1 MQMKKKVHIAL
12 LAMLLTLLFGSV
24 AVHAEG
30 SFFINMKTATINIG
44 DEENQLVLEIEKL
57 PEGRKT
63 RWVSWNENIA
73 VVDQEGQKGVVT
85 ALRKGKAIISSGI
98 GFPRETC
105 LVTVVEPSIKLN
117 KTAAV
122 LYCAP
127 VSESAKAVS
136 GGDILQLK
144 ATVKGADKN
153 TMWRSSNKKVAVV
166 DPDTGK
172 VTAVSAGT
180 ADITATA
187 NGVSSS
193 CKITVKDN
201 TLSLNLDT
209 MLLSTKGAGS
219 TVRLVPTVVG
229 ANKKVAWK
237 SDDAYVATVKGGKVT
252 GKKAGVTEIT
262 ATANGVSAKCKVRV
276 EEGLVS
282 VNEEYIQL
290 YRTEDSSE
298 TKQLKTNAS
307 RTDTV
312 VWTSSDEK
320 IASVDSS
327 GLVSAKGAGTALIT
341 ASCNGKT
348 DTCIVEVADTA
359 TRIIERIVHL
369 KTKGTAKTYALDW
382 QVTGRKTAVKWKSS
396 NTKVASVSKGKI
408 TAKKPGTATITAEAN
423 GVTDTVLVTVQEFT
437 PSITLNQREYTLYTK
452 GKGNT
457 ISIKAKVD
465 GADKKAVW
473 RSSNPK
479 AATVNDKGKVT
490 AANAGST
497 LITAEAN
504 GVTAK
509 CWVRVKESKV
519 TLEKKYYLLNTG
531 DTQNLAVDVVG
542 QSQSVKYKSSNTK
555 AVAVRKGVLTAKKA
569 GRAEISVTANGI
581 TAKCHVM
588 VTDCKD
594 HEWKP
599 VEEADR
605 EEDDVAATCEE
616 RGLTTYVCAKCS
628 GKKQDVVEPL
638 GHQFGRWTVT
648 VKATEQAA
656 GLEKQVCSRCKA
668 ENTRSIPVKNKVE
681 IADAYK
687 LVWEDEFDGDQLN
700 MNDWNFEY
708 HEPGWVNA
716 ELQEYGDSPK
726 NTYVKDGNLYIQAIK
741 EIIDGKP
748 YYTSGRINT
757 QGKHDFQYGRF
768 EVRAKVPSGKGFL
781 PAFWMMPTDESYYGQ
796 WPKCGEI
803 DVMEVHGSALS
814 TTYGT
819 LHFGEPHTQK
829 QGSYTLPDGQKNF
842 GEDFH
847 VFACEWD
854 PDEFRF
860 YMDDVL
866 FYTVNDWFTKKA
878 GFGESAY
885 PAPYDQP
892 FYMIL
897 NLAVGGSWVGY
908 PDEDAV
914 FGDNAQFVIDYVR
927 VYQKDSYD
935 LDVNKPENEVK
946 LRDPD
951 ETGNYIVNGD
961 FAKAEDL
968 TKEESNW
975 RLLLAGG
982 GEAQAEIS
990 GNALHITSTSAGDV
1004 NYGVQVVQANLP
1016 MESGAKYKLTYD
1028 AYADE
1033 ARTMITGISAPDKGY
1048 IRYLNDTTVNLT
1060 TEKQSYEHIFDMTA
1074 DSDANG
1080 RVEFNLGNQGS
1091 LAKVHLSNVRLEKT
1105 GAAEEEEKGILPDGN
1120 YVYNGQFNE
1129 GNEPGRLRLAY
1140 WDWDTRQCRGAKV
1153 SVTADSRR
1161 ELKVTVPETVTALE
1175 QVVVSQNPIAI
1186 TGGKKFVLSFD
1197 AYADQNKTIRTVI
1210 AGQNFE
1216 SALTTE
1222 RSTYKYEFETEAAL
1236 EGSTL
1241 QFLLGAAGTTYI
1253 DNVRIQE
1260 DGMIVN
1266 GDFASGMT
1274 GYEVYVNDAA
1284 KVPNYIVDGLNEN
1297 NAFSMDI
1304 ADTGAEAWYIQLKQ
1318 NNIKLEKDKWYKLAF
1333 DAKSTTDREIM
1344 YALQRDGTNDD
1355 NWTPYSGEPKAALT
1369 KDYQNFATVF
1379 KMDYDTDPN
1388 TVLSISLGAVGGKRI
1403 SEKHTVVIDNITLE
1417 ETAPQEEIPPEPD
1430 TEMIQ
1435 NGDFAAGEEHWESF
1449 VGEGGEAEISFAE
1462 EKAVYQITKV
1472 GNEDWSVQLKH
1483 KELLTLEKEAVYQ
1496 VKMKLKS
1503 TESRTVKYSFLDPSY
1518 KWYGGED
1525 LALTANEV
1533 KEVVYE
1539 LKVTEDT
1546 SSKIT
1551 FSISMGNIAGEETPA
1566 STIEIDD
1573 ISVIKLS
1580 GGTDT
1585 PEKPEEPDEPVA
1597 VGTELIKNGDF
1608 ADGETDWTNA
1618 VTAPGAAEVSF
1629 AEQKAVYQISN
1640 VGEADW
1646 NVQLKQSGLKLEQ
1659 GTSYKLNMKIKSTA
1673 SRTVKV
1679 ALLDPKNNYAY
1690 YGGMDLALNADRQK
1704 SISRII
1710 TVGEDKNTV
1719 DTIDF
1724 VISMGK
1730 MENLETPVSTIEI
1743 DDISIIKVESGTQ
1756 PDEETEEPAPDEPEN
1771 PDNPDTPDNPDE
1783 PDNPDTPDAE
1793 NLLQNNDFAN
1803 GKESWTDYVDDAVAS
1818 ATTDFTQNKARYEII
1833 KAGTADWNVQL
1844 KQEGLEMEA
1853 GAAYLLEF
1861 KIGASVDRDVKV
1873 AFMGAGDAWYGGT
1886 DISLTKNKLKSVS
1899 RIITLENK
1907 EITGTLAFQIS
1918 MGKIGET
1925 ELAAHTVEIYDIRL
1939 TKAGSG
1945 TEAGQE
1951 TETDQTIAPPENQ
1964 ENPEEP
1970 DNPDT
1975 PGAENL
1981 LQNNDFAN
1989 GKESWTDYVDD
2000 AVASATTDFTQNK
2013 ARYEIIKAGTA
2024 DWNVQLKQEGL
2035 EMEAGAAYLLEFKI
2049 GASVDRDVKVAFM
2062 GAGDAWY
2069 GGTDISLTK
2078 NKLKSVSRI
2087 ITLENKEITGTLAF
2101 QISMGK
2107 IGETELAAHT
2117 VEIYDIRLTKAG
2129 SGTEAGEETETDQ
2142 TITPPENQENPE
2154 EQSVQ
2159 PEAEEPGSKS
2169 DTETTSSESEPS
2181 ASDTDETQSEP
2192 DTEAETETALTTEED
2207 NDETNTGMETET
2219 QTETE
2224 QA

>member
-1 MQMKKKVHIAL
+1 MKKKVQIAL
-12 LAMLLTLLFGSV
+12 LTMLLTLLFGSV

-57 PEGRKT
+57 PEGRRT

-105 LVTVVEPSIKLN
+105 LVTVVEPGIKLN
-117 KTAAV
+117 KAAAV

-127 VSESAKAVS
+127 SPESAKAVS
-136 GGDILQLK
+136 SGDMLQLK
-144 ATVKGADKN
+144 ATVKGAGKN
-153 TMWRSSNKKVAVV
+153 TVWSSSNKKVATV
-166 DPDTGK
+166 DSTGK

-180 ADITATA
+180 ADIIATA
-187 NGVSSS
+187 NGVSST
-193 CKITVKDN
+193 CKITVKN
-201 TLSLNLDT
+201 NAISLNLDS
-209 MLLSTKGAGS
+209 MLLGTKGTGS
-219 TVRLVPTVVG
+219 TVRLETVVTG
-229 ANKKVAWK
+229 ASKKVTWTS
-237 SDDAYVATVKGGKVT
+237 SDTSVAIVRRGGVT
-252 GKKAGVTEIT
+252 GKKTGEAEIT

-359 TRIIERIVHL
+359 TRINERIVHL

-479 AATVNDKGKVT
+479 VATVNDKGKVT

-1060 TEKQSYEHIFDMTA
+1060 IEKQSYEHIFDMTA

-1483 KELLTLEKEAVYQ
+1483 KELLTLEKEGVYQ

-1608 ADGETDWTNA
+1608 ADGETNWIKA

-1629 AEQKAVYQISN
+1629 AEQKAVYQITS
-1640 VGEADW
+1640 VGTLDHH
-1646 NVQLKQSGLKLEQ
+1646 VQLKQSGLKLEQ
-1659 GTSYKLNMKIKSTA
+1659 GANYKVNMKLKSTE

-1679 ALLDPKNNYAY
+1679 ALLDPVNNYAY
-1690 YGGMDLALNADRQK
+1690 YGGIDIALNADRQK
-1704 SISRII
+1704 TISRII
-1710 TVGEDKNTV
+1710 TVGEDKDTA

-1730 MENLETPVSTIEI
+1730 IEGVETPVSTIEI

-1756 PDEETEEPAPDEPEN
+1756 PDEETEEPAPDRPENPDPDEPEN
-1771 PDNPDTPDNPDE
+1771 PDE
-1783 PDNPDTPDAE
+1783 PVAVGTELIKNG
-1793 NLLQNNDFAN
+1793 DFADGETN
-1803 GKESWTDYVDDAVAS
+1803 W
-1818 ATTDFTQNKARYEII
+1818 I
-1833 KAGTADWNVQL
+1833 KAVTAPGAAEVSFAEQKAVYQITSVGTLDHHVQL
-1844 KQEGLEMEA
+1844 KQSGLKLEQ
-1853 GAAYLLEF
+1853 GANYKVNMKLKSTE
-1861 KIGASVDRDVKV
+1861 SRTVKV
-1873 AFMGAGDAWYGGT
+1873 ALLDPVNNYAYYGGI
-1886 DISLTKNKLKSVS
+1886 DIALNADRQKTIS
-1899 RIITLENK
+1899 RIITVGEDK
-1907 EITGTLAFQIS
+1907 DTADTIDFVIS
-1918 MGKIGET
+1918 MGKIEGVET
-1925 ELAAHTVEIYDIRL
+1925 PVSTIEIDDISIIKVE
-1939 TKAGSG
+1939 SG
-1945 TEAGQE
+1945 TQ
-1951 TETDQTIAPPENQ
+1951 
-1964 ENPEEP
+1964 P
-1970 DNPDT
+1970 D
-1975 PGAENL
+1975 
-1981 LQNNDFAN
+1981 
-1989 GKESWTDYVDD
+1989 
-2000 AVASATTDFTQNK
+2000 
-2013 ARYEIIKAGTA
+2013 
-2024 DWNVQLKQEGL
+2024 
-2035 EMEAGAAYLLEFKI
+2035 
-2049 GASVDRDVKVAFM
+2049 
-2062 GAGDAWY
+2062 
-2069 GGTDISLTK
+2069 
-2078 NKLKSVSRI
+2078 
-2087 ITLENKEITGTLAF
+2087 
-2101 QISMGK
+2101 
-2107 IGETELAAHT
+2107 
-2117 VEIYDIRLTKAG
+2117 
-2129 SGTEAGEETETDQ
+2129 EETEE
-2142 TITPPENQENPE
+2142 PVPEANGDTSNEDISNEDTSNPE
-2154 EQSVQ
+2154 TTEGQNIQ
-2159 PEAEEPGSKS
+2159 PEAEES
-2169 DTETTSSESEPS
+2169 DEKSEPS
-2181 ASDTDETQSEP
+2181 ASQTDEPQSES
-2192 DTEAETETALTTEED
+2192 DADEEETATAQTTEEE
-2207 NDETNTGMETET
+2207 NDETNTESVENDSSAN
-2219 QTETE
+2219 QKNS
-2224 QA
+2224 

>member
-1 MQMKKKVHIAL
+1 MQMKKKVQIAL
-12 LAMLLTLLFGSV
+12 LTMLLTLLFGSV

-57 PEGRKT
+57 PEGRRT

-105 LVTVVEPSIKLN
+105 LVTVVEPGIKLN
-117 KTAAV
+117 KAAAV

-127 VSESAKAVS
+127 SPESAKAVS
-136 GGDILQLK
+136 SGDMLQLK
-144 ATVKGADKN
+144 ATVKGAGKN
-153 TMWRSSNKKVAVV
+153 TVWSSSNKKVATV
-166 DPDTGK
+166 DSTGK

-180 ADITATA
+180 ADIIATA
-187 NGVSSS
+187 NGVSST
-193 CKITVKDN
+193 CKITVKN
-201 TLSLNLDT
+201 NAISLNLDS
-209 MLLSTKGAGS
+209 MLLGTKGTGS
-219 TVRLVPTVVG
+219 TVRLETVVTG
-229 ANKKVAWK
+229 ASKKVTWTS
-237 SDDAYVATVKGGKVT
+237 SDTSVAIVRRGGVT
-252 GKKAGVTEIT
+252 GKKTGEAEIT

-359 TRIIERIVHL
+359 TRINERIVHL

-479 AATVNDKGKVT
+479 VATVNDKGKVT

-1060 TEKQSYEHIFDMTA
+1060 IEKQSYEHIFDMTA

-1483 KELLTLEKEAVYQ
+1483 KELLTLEKEGVYQ

-1608 ADGETDWTNA
+1608 ADGETNWIKA

-1629 AEQKAVYQISN
+1629 AEQKAVYQITS
-1640 VGEADW
+1640 VGTLDHH
-1646 NVQLKQSGLKLEQ
+1646 VQLKQSGLKLEQ
-1659 GTSYKLNMKIKSTA
+1659 GANYKVNMKLKSTE

-1679 ALLDPKNNYAY
+1679 ALLDPVNNYAY
-1690 YGGMDLALNADRQK
+1690 YGGIDIALNADRQK
-1704 SISRII
+1704 TISRII
-1710 TVGEDKNTV
+1710 TVGEDKDTA

-1730 MENLETPVSTIEI
+1730 IEGVETPVSTIEI

-1756 PDEETEEPAPDEPEN
+1756 PDEETEEPAPDRPENPDPDEPEN
-1771 PDNPDTPDNPDE
+1771 PDE
-1783 PDNPDTPDAE
+1783 PVAVGTELIKNG
-1793 NLLQNNDFAN
+1793 DFADGETN
-1803 GKESWTDYVDDAVAS
+1803 W
-1818 ATTDFTQNKARYEII
+1818 I
-1833 KAGTADWNVQL
+1833 KAVTAPGAAEVSFAEQKAVYQITSVGTLDHHVQL
-1844 KQEGLEMEA
+1844 KQSGLKLEQ
-1853 GAAYLLEF
+1853 GANYKVNMKLKSTE
-1861 KIGASVDRDVKV
+1861 SRTVKV
-1873 AFMGAGDAWYGGT
+1873 ALLDPVNNYAYYGGI
-1886 DISLTKNKLKSVS
+1886 DIALNADRQKTIS
-1899 RIITLENK
+1899 RIITVGEDK
-1907 EITGTLAFQIS
+1907 DTADTIDFVIS
-1918 MGKIGET
+1918 MGKIEGVET
-1925 ELAAHTVEIYDIRL
+1925 PVSTIEIDDISIIKVE
-1939 TKAGSG
+1939 SG
-1945 TEAGQE
+1945 TQ
-1951 TETDQTIAPPENQ
+1951 
-1964 ENPEEP
+1964 P
-1970 DNPDT
+1970 D
-1975 PGAENL
+1975 
-1981 LQNNDFAN
+1981 
-1989 GKESWTDYVDD
+1989 
-2000 AVASATTDFTQNK
+2000 
-2013 ARYEIIKAGTA
+2013 
-2024 DWNVQLKQEGL
+2024 
-2035 EMEAGAAYLLEFKI
+2035 
-2049 GASVDRDVKVAFM
+2049 
-2062 GAGDAWY
+2062 
-2069 GGTDISLTK
+2069 
-2078 NKLKSVSRI
+2078 
-2087 ITLENKEITGTLAF
+2087 
-2101 QISMGK
+2101 
-2107 IGETELAAHT
+2107 
-2117 VEIYDIRLTKAG
+2117 
-2129 SGTEAGEETETDQ
+2129 EETEE
-2142 TITPPENQENPE
+2142 PVPEANGDTSNEDISNEDTSNPE
-2154 EQSVQ
+2154 TTEGQNIQ
-2159 PEAEEPGSKS
+2159 PEAEES
-2169 DTETTSSESEPS
+2169 DEKSEPS
-2181 ASDTDETQSEP
+2181 ASQTDEPQSES
-2192 DTEAETETALTTEED
+2192 DADEEETATAQTTEEE
-2207 NDETNTGMETET
+2207 NDETNTESVENDSSAN
-2219 QTETE
+2219 QKNS
-2224 QA
+2224 

>member
-1 MQMKKKVHIAL
+1 MKKKVQIAL

-105 LVTVVEPSIKLN
+105 LVTVVEPGIKLN

-282 VNEEYIQL
+282 VNEEHIQL

-359 TRIIERIVHL
+359 TRINERIVHL

-569 GRAEISVTANGI
+569 GSAEISVTANGI

-726 NTYVKDGNLYIQAIK
+726 NTYVKDGNLYIQALK

-1210 AGQNFE
+1210 ARQNFE

-1533 KEVVYE
+1533 KEVMYE

-1597 VGTELIKNGDF
+1597 IGTELIKNGDF
-1608 ADGETDWTNA
+1608 ADGETNWIKA
-1618 VTAPGAAEVSF
+1618 VTEPGVAEVSF
-1629 AEQKAVYQISN
+1629 AEHKAVYQITN
-1640 VGEADW
+1640 VGTLDH

-1659 GTSYKLNMKIKSTA
+1659 GANYKVNMKLKSTE

-1679 ALLDPKNNYAY
+1679 ALLDPVNDYAY
-1690 YGGMDLALNADRQK
+1690 YGGMDIALNAGRQK

-1710 TVGEDKNTV
+1710 TVEKDTV

-1724 VISMGK
+1724 LISMGK
-1730 MENLETPVSTIEI
+1730 IGNMETPVSTIEI

-1756 PDEETEEPAPDEPEN
+1756 PDEETEEPAPDRPENPDPDEPEN
-1771 PDNPDTPDNPDE
+1771 PDE
-1783 PDNPDTPDAE
+1783 PVAVGTELIKNG
-1793 NLLQNNDFAN
+1793 DFADGETN
-1803 GKESWTDYVDDAVAS
+1803 W
-1818 ATTDFTQNKARYEII
+1818 I
-1833 KAGTADWNVQL
+1833 KAVTEPGVAEVSFAEHKAVYQITNVGTLDHNVQL
-1844 KQEGLEMEA
+1844 KQSGLKLEQ
-1853 GAAYLLEF
+1853 GANYKVNMKLKSTE
-1861 KIGASVDRDVKV
+1861 SRTVKV
-1873 AFMGAGDAWYGGT
+1873 ALLDPVNDYAYYGGM
-1886 DISLTKNKLKSVS
+1886 DIALNAGRQKSIS
-1899 RIITLENK
+1899 RIITVEKDTVDTIDFL
-1907 EITGTLAFQIS
+1907 IS
-1918 MGKIGET
+1918 MGKIGNMET
-1925 ELAAHTVEIYDIRL
+1925 PVSTIEIDDISIIKVE
-1939 TKAGSG
+1939 SG
-1945 TEAGQE
+1945 TQS
-1951 TETDQTIAPPENQ
+1951 D
-1964 ENPEEP
+1964 
-1970 DNPDT
+1970 
-1975 PGAENL
+1975 
-1981 LQNNDFAN
+1981 
-1989 GKESWTDYVDD
+1989 
-2000 AVASATTDFTQNK
+2000 
-2013 ARYEIIKAGTA
+2013 
-2024 DWNVQLKQEGL
+2024 
-2035 EMEAGAAYLLEFKI
+2035 
-2049 GASVDRDVKVAFM
+2049 
-2062 GAGDAWY
+2062 
-2069 GGTDISLTK
+2069 
-2078 NKLKSVSRI
+2078 
-2087 ITLENKEITGTLAF
+2087 
-2101 QISMGK
+2101 
-2107 IGETELAAHT
+2107 
-2117 VEIYDIRLTKAG
+2117 
-2129 SGTEAGEETETDQ
+2129 EETEE
-2142 TITPPENQENPE
+2142 PAPEADGNTSNEDTSNSETTEGQNI
-2154 EQSVQ
+2154 Q
-2159 PEAEEPGSKS
+2159 PEAEES
-2169 DTETTSSESEPS
+2169 DEKSEPS
-2181 ASDTDETQSEP
+2181 ASQTDEPQSES
-2192 DTEAETETALTTEED
+2192 DEDEAETATAQTTEEE
-2207 NDETNTGMETET
+2207 NDETNTESVENDSS
-2219 QTETE
+2219 
-2224 QA
+2224 ANPKDS

>member
-1 MQMKKKVHIAL
+1 MKKKVHIAL

-237 SDDAYVATVKGGKVT
+237 SGDASVATVKGGKVT
-252 GKKAGVTEIT
+252 GKKAGEIEIT

-290 YRTEDSSE
+290 YRTEDSFE

-359 TRIIERIVHL
+359 TRINERIVHL

-457 ISIKAKVD
+457 VSIKAKVD

-569 GRAEISVTANGI
+569 GSAEISVTANGI
-581 TAKCHVM
+581 TAKCHVI

-726 NTYVKDGNLYIQAIK
+726 NTYVKDGNLYIQALK

-829 QGSYTLPDGQKNF
+829 QGSYTLLDGQKNF

-1140 WDWDTRQCRGAKV
+1140 WDWDTRQCKSAKV

-1417 ETAPQEEIPPEPD
+1417 ETAPQEETPPEPD

-1483 KELLTLEKEAVYQ
+1483 KELLTLEKEGVYQ

-1533 KEVVYE
+1533 KEAMYE

-1551 FSISMGNIAGEETPA
+1551 FSISMGKIAGEETPA

-1585 PEKPEEPDEPVA
+1585 PVEPDTPDEPVA

-1608 ADGETDWTNA
+1608 AEGETNWTNA
-1618 VTAPGAAEVSF
+1618 VTAPGAAEASF
-1629 AEQKAVYQISN
+1629 ADGKAVYQITN
-1640 VGEADW
+1640 IGDADR
-1646 NVQLKQSGLKLEQ
+1646 NVQLKQSGLRLEQ
-1659 GTSYKLNMKIKSTA
+1659 GASYKLNMKIKSTA

-1803 GKESWTDYVDDAVAS
+1803 GKESWTDYVDAAAS

-1989 GKESWTDYVDD
+1989 GKESWTDYVD
-2000 AVASATTDFTQNK
+2000 AAASATTDFTQNK

-2207 NDETNTGMETET
+2207 NDEINTGMETET

>member
-1 MQMKKKVHIAL
+1 MQMKKKVQIAL
-12 LAMLLTLLFGSV
+12 LTMLLTLLFGSV

-57 PEGRKT
+57 PEGRRT

-105 LVTVVEPSIKLN
+105 LVTVVEPGIKLN
-117 KTAAV
+117 KAAAV

-127 VSESAKAVS
+127 SPESAKAVS
-136 GGDILQLK
+136 SGDMLQLK
-144 ATVKGADKN
+144 ATVKGAGKN
-153 TMWRSSNKKVAVV
+153 TVWSSSNKKVATV
-166 DPDTGK
+166 DSTGK

-180 ADITATA
+180 ADIIATA
-187 NGVSSS
+187 NGVSST
-193 CKITVKDN
+193 CKITVKN
-201 TLSLNLDT
+201 NAISLNLDS
-209 MLLSTKGAGS
+209 MLLGTKGTGS
-219 TVRLVPTVVG
+219 TVRLETVVTG
-229 ANKKVAWK
+229 ASKKVTWTS
-237 SDDAYVATVKGGKVT
+237 SDTSVAIVRRGGVT
-252 GKKAGVTEIT
+252 GKKTGEAEIT

-282 VNEEYIQL
+282 VNEERIQL
-290 YRTEDSSE
+290 YRTEDSFE

-359 TRIIERIVHL
+359 TRINERIVHL

-457 ISIKAKVD
+457 VSIKAKVD

-569 GRAEISVTANGI
+569 GSAEISVTANGI
-581 TAKCHVM
+581 TAKCHVI

-726 NTYVKDGNLYIQAIK
+726 NTYVKDGNLYIQALK

-1551 FSISMGNIAGEETPA
+1551 FSISMGKIAGEETPA

-1585 PEKPEEPDEPVA
+1585 PVEPDTPDEPVA

-1608 ADGETDWTNA
+1608 AEGETNWIKA

-1629 AEQKAVYQISN
+1629 AEQKAVYQITS
-1640 VGEADW
+1640 VGTLDHH
-1646 NVQLKQSGLKLEQ
+1646 VQLKQSGLKLEQ
-1659 GTSYKLNMKIKSTA
+1659 GANYKVNMKLKSTE

-1679 ALLDPKNNYAY
+1679 ALLDPVNNYAY
-1690 YGGMDLALNADRQK
+1690 YGGIDIALNADRQK
-1704 SISRII
+1704 TISRII
-1710 TVGEDKNTV
+1710 TVGEDKDTA

-1730 MENLETPVSTIEI
+1730 IEGVETPVSTIEI

-1756 PDEETEEPAPDEPEN
+1756 PDEETEEPAPDRPENPDPDEPEN
-1771 PDNPDTPDNPDE
+1771 PDE
-1783 PDNPDTPDAE
+1783 PVAVGTELIKNG
-1793 NLLQNNDFAN
+1793 DFADGETN
-1803 GKESWTDYVDDAVAS
+1803 W
-1818 ATTDFTQNKARYEII
+1818 I
-1833 KAGTADWNVQL
+1833 KAVTAPGAAEVSFAEQKAVYQITSVGTLDHHVQL
-1844 KQEGLEMEA
+1844 KQSGLKLEQ
-1853 GAAYLLEF
+1853 GANYKVNMKLKSTE
-1861 KIGASVDRDVKV
+1861 SRTVKV
-1873 AFMGAGDAWYGGT
+1873 ALLDPVNNYAYYGGI
-1886 DISLTKNKLKSVS
+1886 DIALNADRQKTIS
-1899 RIITLENK
+1899 RIITVGEDK
-1907 EITGTLAFQIS
+1907 DTADTIDFVIS
-1918 MGKIGET
+1918 MGKIEGVET
-1925 ELAAHTVEIYDIRL
+1925 PVSTIEIDDISIIKVE
-1939 TKAGSG
+1939 SG
-1945 TEAGQE
+1945 TQ
-1951 TETDQTIAPPENQ
+1951 
-1964 ENPEEP
+1964 P
-1970 DNPDT
+1970 D
-1975 PGAENL
+1975 
-1981 LQNNDFAN
+1981 
-1989 GKESWTDYVDD
+1989 
-2000 AVASATTDFTQNK
+2000 
-2013 ARYEIIKAGTA
+2013 
-2024 DWNVQLKQEGL
+2024 
-2035 EMEAGAAYLLEFKI
+2035 
-2049 GASVDRDVKVAFM
+2049 
-2062 GAGDAWY
+2062 
-2069 GGTDISLTK
+2069 
-2078 NKLKSVSRI
+2078 
-2087 ITLENKEITGTLAF
+2087 
-2101 QISMGK
+2101 
-2107 IGETELAAHT
+2107 
-2117 VEIYDIRLTKAG
+2117 
-2129 SGTEAGEETETDQ
+2129 EETEE
-2142 TITPPENQENPE
+2142 PVPEANGDTSNEDISNEDTSNPE
-2154 EQSVQ
+2154 TTEGQNIQ
-2159 PEAEEPGSKS
+2159 PEAEES
-2169 DTETTSSESEPS
+2169 DEKSEPS
-2181 ASDTDETQSEP
+2181 ASQTDEPQSES
-2192 DTEAETETALTTEED
+2192 DADEEETATAQTTEEE
-2207 NDETNTGMETET
+2207 NDETNTESVENDSSAN
-2219 QTETE
+2219 QKNS
-2224 QA
+2224 

>member
-1 MQMKKKVHIAL
+1 M
-12 LAMLLTLLFGSV
+12 
-24 AVHAEG
+24 
-30 SFFINMKTATINIG
+30 
-44 DEENQLVLEIEKL
+44 
-57 PEGRKT
+57 
-63 RWVSWNENIA
+63 
-73 VVDQEGQKGVVT
+73 
-85 ALRKGKAIISSGI
+85 
-98 GFPRETC
+98 
-105 LVTVVEPSIKLN
+105 
-117 KTAAV
+117 
-122 LYCAP
+122 
-127 VSESAKAVS
+127 
-136 GGDILQLK
+136 
-144 ATVKGADKN
+144 
-153 TMWRSSNKKVAVV
+153 
-166 DPDTGK
+166 
-172 VTAVSAGT
+172 
-180 ADITATA
+180 
-187 NGVSSS
+187 
-193 CKITVKDN
+193 
-201 TLSLNLDT
+201 
-209 MLLSTKGAGS
+209 
-219 TVRLVPTVVG
+219 
-229 ANKKVAWK
+229 
-237 SDDAYVATVKGGKVT
+237 
-252 GKKAGVTEIT
+252 
-262 ATANGVSAKCKVRV
+262 SAKCKVRV

-282 VNEEYIQL
+282 VNEERIQL
-290 YRTEDSSE
+290 YRTEDSFE

-359 TRIIERIVHL
+359 TRINERIVHL

-457 ISIKAKVD
+457 VSIKAKVD

-569 GRAEISVTANGI
+569 GSAEISVTANGI
-581 TAKCHVM
+581 TAKCHVI

-726 NTYVKDGNLYIQAIK
+726 NTYVKDGNLYIQALK

-1551 FSISMGNIAGEETPA
+1551 FSISMGKIAGEETPA

-1585 PEKPEEPDEPVA
+1585 PVEPDTPDEPVA

-1608 ADGETDWTNA
+1608 AEGETNWIKA

-1629 AEQKAVYQISN
+1629 AEQKAVYQITS
-1640 VGEADW
+1640 VGTLDHH
-1646 NVQLKQSGLKLEQ
+1646 VQLKQSGLKLEQ
-1659 GTSYKLNMKIKSTA
+1659 GANYKVNMKLKSTE

-1679 ALLDPKNNYAY
+1679 ALLDPVNNYAY
-1690 YGGMDLALNADRQK
+1690 YGGIDIALNADRQK
-1704 SISRII
+1704 TISRII
-1710 TVGEDKNTV
+1710 TVGEDKDTA

-1730 MENLETPVSTIEI
+1730 IEGVETPVSTIEI

-1756 PDEETEEPAPDEPEN
+1756 PDEETEEPAPDRPENPDPDEPEN
-1771 PDNPDTPDNPDE
+1771 PDE
-1783 PDNPDTPDAE
+1783 PVAVGTELIKNG
-1793 NLLQNNDFAN
+1793 DFADGETN
-1803 GKESWTDYVDDAVAS
+1803 W
-1818 ATTDFTQNKARYEII
+1818 I
-1833 KAGTADWNVQL
+1833 KAVTAPGAAEVSFAEQKAVYQITSVGTLDHHVQL
-1844 KQEGLEMEA
+1844 KQSGLKLEQ
-1853 GAAYLLEF
+1853 GANYKVNMKLKSTE
-1861 KIGASVDRDVKV
+1861 SRTVKV
-1873 AFMGAGDAWYGGT
+1873 ALLDPVNNYAYYGGI
-1886 DISLTKNKLKSVS
+1886 DIALNADRQKTIS
-1899 RIITLENK
+1899 RIITVGEDK
-1907 EITGTLAFQIS
+1907 DTADTIDFVIS
-1918 MGKIGET
+1918 MGKIEGVET
-1925 ELAAHTVEIYDIRL
+1925 PVSTIEIDDISIIKVE
-1939 TKAGSG
+1939 SG
-1945 TEAGQE
+1945 TQ
-1951 TETDQTIAPPENQ
+1951 
-1964 ENPEEP
+1964 P
-1970 DNPDT
+1970 D
-1975 PGAENL
+1975 
-1981 LQNNDFAN
+1981 
-1989 GKESWTDYVDD
+1989 
-2000 AVASATTDFTQNK
+2000 
-2013 ARYEIIKAGTA
+2013 
-2024 DWNVQLKQEGL
+2024 
-2035 EMEAGAAYLLEFKI
+2035 
-2049 GASVDRDVKVAFM
+2049 
-2062 GAGDAWY
+2062 
-2069 GGTDISLTK
+2069 
-2078 NKLKSVSRI
+2078 
-2087 ITLENKEITGTLAF
+2087 
-2101 QISMGK
+2101 
-2107 IGETELAAHT
+2107 
-2117 VEIYDIRLTKAG
+2117 
-2129 SGTEAGEETETDQ
+2129 EETEE
-2142 TITPPENQENPE
+2142 PVPEANGDTSNEDISNEDTSNPE
-2154 EQSVQ
+2154 TTEGQNIQ
-2159 PEAEEPGSKS
+2159 PEAEES
-2169 DTETTSSESEPS
+2169 DEKSEPS
-2181 ASDTDETQSEP
+2181 ASQTDEPQSES
-2192 DTEAETETALTTEED
+2192 DADEEETATAQTTEEE
-2207 NDETNTGMETET
+2207 NDETNTESVENDSSAN
-2219 QTETE
+2219 QKNS
-2224 QA
+2224 

>member
-1 MQMKKKVHIAL
+1 MKKKVQIAL
-12 LAMLLTLLFGSV
+12 LTMLLTLLFGSV

-57 PEGRKT
+57 PEGRRT

-105 LVTVVEPSIKLN
+105 LVTVVEPGIKLN
-117 KTAAV
+117 KAAAV

-127 VSESAKAVS
+127 SPESAKAVS
-136 GGDILQLK
+136 SGDMLQLK
-144 ATVKGADKN
+144 ATVKGAGKN
-153 TMWRSSNKKVAVV
+153 TVWSSSNKKVATV
-166 DPDTGK
+166 DSTGK

-180 ADITATA
+180 ADIIATA
-187 NGVSSS
+187 NGVSST
-193 CKITVKDN
+193 CKITVKN
-201 TLSLNLDT
+201 NAISLNLDS
-209 MLLSTKGAGS
+209 MLLGTKGTGS
-219 TVRLVPTVVG
+219 TVRLETVVTG
-229 ANKKVAWK
+229 ASKKVTWTS
-237 SDDAYVATVKGGKVT
+237 SDTSVAIVRRGGVT
-252 GKKAGVTEIT
+252 GKKTGEAEIT

-282 VNEEYIQL
+282 VNEERIQL
-290 YRTEDSSE
+290 YRTEDSFE

-359 TRIIERIVHL
+359 TRINERIVHL

-457 ISIKAKVD
+457 VSIKAKVD

-569 GRAEISVTANGI
+569 GSAEISVTANGI
-581 TAKCHVM
+581 TAKCHVI

-726 NTYVKDGNLYIQAIK
+726 NTYVKDGNLYIQALK

-1551 FSISMGNIAGEETPA
+1551 FSISMGKIAGEETPA

-1585 PEKPEEPDEPVA
+1585 PVEPDTPDEPVA

-1608 ADGETDWTNA
+1608 AEGETNWIKA

-1629 AEQKAVYQISN
+1629 AEQKAVYQITS
-1640 VGEADW
+1640 VGTLDHH
-1646 NVQLKQSGLKLEQ
+1646 VQLKQSGLKLEQ
-1659 GTSYKLNMKIKSTA
+1659 GANYKVNMKLKSTE

-1679 ALLDPKNNYAY
+1679 ALLDPVNNYAY
-1690 YGGMDLALNADRQK
+1690 YGGIDIALNADRQK
-1704 SISRII
+1704 TISRII
-1710 TVGEDKNTV
+1710 TVGEDKDTA

-1730 MENLETPVSTIEI
+1730 IEGVETPVSTIEI

-1756 PDEETEEPAPDEPEN
+1756 PDEETEEPAPDRPENPDPDEPEN
-1771 PDNPDTPDNPDE
+1771 PDE
-1783 PDNPDTPDAE
+1783 PVAVGTELIKNG
-1793 NLLQNNDFAN
+1793 DFADGETN
-1803 GKESWTDYVDDAVAS
+1803 W
-1818 ATTDFTQNKARYEII
+1818 I
-1833 KAGTADWNVQL
+1833 KAVTAPGAAEVSFAEQKAVYQITSVGTLDHHVQL
-1844 KQEGLEMEA
+1844 KQSGLKLEQ
-1853 GAAYLLEF
+1853 GANYKVNMKLKSTE
-1861 KIGASVDRDVKV
+1861 SRTVKV
-1873 AFMGAGDAWYGGT
+1873 ALLDPVNNYAYYGGI
-1886 DISLTKNKLKSVS
+1886 DIALNADRQKTIS
-1899 RIITLENK
+1899 RIITVGEDK
-1907 EITGTLAFQIS
+1907 DTADTIDFVIS
-1918 MGKIGET
+1918 MGKIEGVET
-1925 ELAAHTVEIYDIRL
+1925 PVSTIEIDDISIIKVE
-1939 TKAGSG
+1939 SG
-1945 TEAGQE
+1945 TQ
-1951 TETDQTIAPPENQ
+1951 
-1964 ENPEEP
+1964 P
-1970 DNPDT
+1970 D
-1975 PGAENL
+1975 
-1981 LQNNDFAN
+1981 
-1989 GKESWTDYVDD
+1989 
-2000 AVASATTDFTQNK
+2000 
-2013 ARYEIIKAGTA
+2013 
-2024 DWNVQLKQEGL
+2024 
-2035 EMEAGAAYLLEFKI
+2035 
-2049 GASVDRDVKVAFM
+2049 
-2062 GAGDAWY
+2062 
-2069 GGTDISLTK
+2069 
-2078 NKLKSVSRI
+2078 
-2087 ITLENKEITGTLAF
+2087 
-2101 QISMGK
+2101 
-2107 IGETELAAHT
+2107 
-2117 VEIYDIRLTKAG
+2117 
-2129 SGTEAGEETETDQ
+2129 EETEE
-2142 TITPPENQENPE
+2142 PVPEANGDTSNEDISNEDTSNPE
-2154 EQSVQ
+2154 TTEGQNIQ
-2159 PEAEEPGSKS
+2159 PEAEES
-2169 DTETTSSESEPS
+2169 DEKSEPS
-2181 ASDTDETQSEP
+2181 ASQTDEPQSES
-2192 DTEAETETALTTEED
+2192 DADEEETATAQTTEEE
-2207 NDETNTGMETET
+2207 NDETNTESVENDSSAN
-2219 QTETE
+2219 QKNS
-2224 QA
+2224 

>member
-1 MQMKKKVHIAL
+1 MQMKKKVQIAL
-12 LAMLLTLLFGSV
+12 LTMLLTLLFGSV

-57 PEGRKT
+57 PEGRRT

-105 LVTVVEPSIKLN
+105 LVTVVEPGIKLN
-117 KTAAV
+117 KAAAV

-127 VSESAKAVS
+127 SPESAKAVS
-136 GGDILQLK
+136 SGDMLQLK
-144 ATVKGADKN
+144 ATVKGAGKN
-153 TMWRSSNKKVAVV
+153 TVWSSSNKKVATV
-166 DPDTGK
+166 DSTGK

-180 ADITATA
+180 ADIIATA
-187 NGVSSS
+187 NGVSST
-193 CKITVKDN
+193 CKITVKN
-201 TLSLNLDT
+201 NAISLNLDS
-209 MLLSTKGAGS
+209 MLLGTKGTGS
-219 TVRLVPTVVG
+219 TVRLETVVTG
-229 ANKKVAWK
+229 ASKKVTWTS
-237 SDDAYVATVKGGKVT
+237 SDTSVAIVRKGGVT
-252 GKKAGVTEIT
+252 GKKTGEAEIT

-282 VNEEYIQL
+282 VNEERIQL
-290 YRTEDSSE
+290 YRTEDSFE

-359 TRIIERIVHL
+359 TRINERIVHL

-457 ISIKAKVD
+457 VSIKAKVD

-569 GRAEISVTANGI
+569 GSAEISVTANGI
-581 TAKCHVM
+581 TAKCHVI

-726 NTYVKDGNLYIQAIK
+726 NTYVKDGNLYIQALK

-1551 FSISMGNIAGEETPA
+1551 FSISMGKIAGEETPA

-1585 PEKPEEPDEPVA
+1585 PVEPDTPDEPVA

-1608 ADGETDWTNA
+1608 AEGETNWIKA

-1629 AEQKAVYQISN
+1629 AEQKAVYQITS
-1640 VGEADW
+1640 VGTLDHH
-1646 NVQLKQSGLKLEQ
+1646 VQLKQSGLKLEQ
-1659 GTSYKLNMKIKSTA
+1659 GANYKVNMKLKSTE

-1679 ALLDPKNNYAY
+1679 ALLDPVNNYAY
-1690 YGGMDLALNADRQK
+1690 YGGIDIALNADRQK
-1704 SISRII
+1704 TISRII
-1710 TVGEDKNTV
+1710 TVGEDKDTA

-1730 MENLETPVSTIEI
+1730 IEGVETPVSTIEI

-1756 PDEETEEPAPDEPEN
+1756 PDEETEEPAPDRPENPDPDEPEN
-1771 PDNPDTPDNPDE
+1771 PDE
-1783 PDNPDTPDAE
+1783 PVAVGTELIKNG
-1793 NLLQNNDFAN
+1793 DFADGETN
-1803 GKESWTDYVDDAVAS
+1803 W
-1818 ATTDFTQNKARYEII
+1818 I
-1833 KAGTADWNVQL
+1833 KAVTAPGAAEVSFAEQKAVYQITSVGTLDHHVQL
-1844 KQEGLEMEA
+1844 KQSGLKLEQ
-1853 GAAYLLEF
+1853 GANYKVNMKLKSTE
-1861 KIGASVDRDVKV
+1861 SRTVKV
-1873 AFMGAGDAWYGGT
+1873 ALLDPVNNYAYYGGI
-1886 DISLTKNKLKSVS
+1886 DIALNADRQKTIS
-1899 RIITLENK
+1899 RIITVGEDK
-1907 EITGTLAFQIS
+1907 DTADTIDFVIS
-1918 MGKIGET
+1918 MGKIEGVET
-1925 ELAAHTVEIYDIRL
+1925 PVSTIEIDDISIIKVE
-1939 TKAGSG
+1939 SG
-1945 TEAGQE
+1945 TQ
-1951 TETDQTIAPPENQ
+1951 
-1964 ENPEEP
+1964 P
-1970 DNPDT
+1970 D
-1975 PGAENL
+1975 
-1981 LQNNDFAN
+1981 
-1989 GKESWTDYVDD
+1989 
-2000 AVASATTDFTQNK
+2000 
-2013 ARYEIIKAGTA
+2013 
-2024 DWNVQLKQEGL
+2024 
-2035 EMEAGAAYLLEFKI
+2035 
-2049 GASVDRDVKVAFM
+2049 
-2062 GAGDAWY
+2062 
-2069 GGTDISLTK
+2069 
-2078 NKLKSVSRI
+2078 
-2087 ITLENKEITGTLAF
+2087 
-2101 QISMGK
+2101 
-2107 IGETELAAHT
+2107 
-2117 VEIYDIRLTKAG
+2117 
-2129 SGTEAGEETETDQ
+2129 EETEE
-2142 TITPPENQENPE
+2142 PVPEANGDTSNEDISNEDTSNPE
-2154 EQSVQ
+2154 TTEGQNIQ
-2159 PEAEEPGSKS
+2159 PEAEES
-2169 DTETTSSESEPS
+2169 DEKSEPS
-2181 ASDTDETQSEP
+2181 ASQTDEPQSES
-2192 DTEAETETALTTEED
+2192 DADEEETATAQTTEEE
-2207 NDETNTGMETET
+2207 NDETNTESVENDSSAN
-2219 QTETE
+2219 QKNS
-2224 QA
+2224 

>member
-1 MQMKKKVHIAL
+1 MKKKVQIAL
-12 LAMLLTLLFGSV
+12 LTMLLTLLFGSV

-144 ATVKGADKN
+144 ATVKGADQN

-219 TVRLVPTVVG
+219 TVRLVPTVAG
-229 ANKKVAWK
+229 ANKKVAWTS
-237 SDDAYVATVKGGKVT
+237 SDTSVATVKGGKVT
-252 GKKAGVTEIT
+252 GKKTGEAEIT
-262 ATANGVSAKCKVRV
+262 ATANGVSAKCRVRV

-359 TRIIERIVHL
+359 TRINERIVHL

-569 GRAEISVTANGI
+569 GSAEISVTANGI

-951 ETGNYIVNGD
+951 ETGNYVVNGD
-961 FAKAEDL
+961 FVKAEDL

-1105 GAAEEEEKGILPDGN
+1105 GAAEEEKKGILPDGN

-1153 SVTADSRR
+1153 SVTTDSRR
-1161 ELKVTVPETVTALE
+1161 ELKVTAPETVTALE

-1318 NNIKLEKDKWYKLAF
+1318 NNIKLEKDKWYKIAF

-1388 TVLSISLGAVGGKRI
+1388 AVLSISLGAVGGKRI

-1551 FSISMGNIAGEETPA
+1551 FSISMGKIAGEETPA

-1585 PEKPEEPDEPVA
+1585 PEKPDEPDEPVA

-1608 ADGETDWTNA
+1608 A
-1618 VTAPGAAEVSF
+1618 S
-1629 AEQKAVYQISN
+1629 
-1640 VGEADW
+1640 
-1646 NVQLKQSGLKLEQ
+1646 
-1659 GTSYKLNMKIKSTA
+1659 
-1673 SRTVKV
+1673 
-1679 ALLDPKNNYAY
+1679 
-1690 YGGMDLALNADRQK
+1690 
-1704 SISRII
+1704 
-1710 TVGEDKNTV
+1710 
-1719 DTIDF
+1719 
-1724 VISMGK
+1724 
-1730 MENLETPVSTIEI
+1730 
-1743 DDISIIKVESGTQ
+1743 
-1756 PDEETEEPAPDEPEN
+1756 
-1771 PDNPDTPDNPDE
+1771 
-1783 PDNPDTPDAE
+1783 
-1793 NLLQNNDFAN
+1793 
-1803 GKESWTDYVDDAVAS
+1803 GKEPWTDYVDNAAS
-1818 ATTDFTQNKARYEII
+1818 AKTVFADNKARYEISNV
-1833 KAGTADWNVQL
+1833 GTADWNIQL
-1844 KQEGLEMEA
+1844 KQEGLAMEK
-1853 GAAYLLEF
+1853 GSKYKVNF
-1861 KIGASVDRDVKV
+1861 KIASSLDRQVKL
-1873 AFMGAGDAWYGGT
+1873 AIMGKDSEKDTWCGGT
-1886 DISLTKNKLKSVS
+1886 DIDLTKNKLKSFSWIATLGAEYTEGTVAFQLS
-1899 RIITLENK
+1899 LGKPEGAEILEAHAIEISDISITKVADDATADEVADEDI
-1907 EITGTLAFQIS
+1907 EITPP
-1918 MGKIGET
+1918 
-1925 ELAAHTVEIYDIRL
+1925 
-1939 TKAGSG
+1939 AGSG
-1945 TEAGQE
+1945 
-1951 TETDQTIAPPENQ
+1951 
-1964 ENPEEP
+1964 EEP
-1970 DNPDT
+1970 KPDDPQPT
-1975 PGAENL
+1975 PSENL
-1981 LQNNDFAN
+1981 IQNGDFAS
-1989 GKESWTDYVDD
+1989 GKEPWTDYVDN
-2000 AVASATTDFTQNK
+2000 AASAKTVFADNK
-2013 ARYEIIKAGTA
+2013 ARYEISNVGTA
-2024 DWNVQLKQEGL
+2024 DWNIQLKQEGL
-2035 EMEAGAAYLLEFKI
+2035 AMEKGSKYKVNFKI
-2049 GASVDRDVKVAFM
+2049 ASSLDRQVKLAIM
-2062 GAGDAWY
+2062 GKDSEKDTWC
-2069 GGTDISLTK
+2069 GGTDIDLTK
-2078 NKLKSVSRI
+2078 NKLKSFSWIATLGAEYTEGTVAFQLSLGKPEGAEI
-2087 ITLENKEITGTLAF
+2087 LEAHAIEISDISITKVADDATADEVADEDIEITPP
-2101 QISMGK
+2101 
-2107 IGETELAAHT
+2107 
-2117 VEIYDIRLTKAG
+2117 AG
-2129 SGTEAGEETETDQ
+2129 SGEEPKLEDNNVEAAPEESETVDQKSENTESTETE
-2142 TITPPENQENPE
+2142 
-2154 EQSVQ
+2154 
-2159 PEAEEPGSKS
+2159 K
-2169 DTETTSSESEPS
+2169 SEPS
-2181 ASDTDETQSEP
+2181 ASQTDEPQSES
-2192 DTEAETETALTTEED
+2192 DEDEAETATAQTTEEE
-2207 NDETNTGMETET
+2207 NDETNTESVENDSS
-2219 QTETE
+2219 
-2224 QA
+2224 ANPKNS

>member
-1 MQMKKKVHIAL
+1 MKKKVQIAL
-12 LAMLLTLLFGSV
+12 LTMLLTLLFGSV

-57 PEGRKT
+57 PEGRRT

-105 LVTVVEPSIKLN
+105 LVTVVEPGIKLN
-117 KTAAV
+117 KAAAV

-127 VSESAKAVS
+127 SPESAKAVS
-136 GGDILQLK
+136 SGDMLQLK
-144 ATVKGADKN
+144 ATVKGAGKN
-153 TMWRSSNKKVAVV
+153 TVWSSSNKKVATV
-166 DPDTGK
+166 DSTGK

-180 ADITATA
+180 ADIIATA
-187 NGVSSS
+187 NGVSST
-193 CKITVKDN
+193 CKITVKN
-201 TLSLNLDT
+201 NAISLNLDS
-209 MLLSTKGAGS
+209 MLLGTKGTGS
-219 TVRLVPTVVG
+219 TVRLETVVTG
-229 ANKKVAWK
+229 ASKKVTWTS
-237 SDDAYVATVKGGKVT
+237 SDTSVAIVRKGGVT
-252 GKKAGVTEIT
+252 GKKTGEAEIT

-282 VNEEYIQL
+282 VNEERIQL
-290 YRTEDSSE
+290 YRTEDSFE

-359 TRIIERIVHL
+359 TRINERIVHL

-457 ISIKAKVD
+457 VSIKAKVD

-569 GRAEISVTANGI
+569 GSAEISVTANGI
-581 TAKCHVM
+581 TAKCHVI

-726 NTYVKDGNLYIQAIK
+726 NTYVKDGNLYIQALK

-1551 FSISMGNIAGEETPA
+1551 FSISMGKIAGEETPA

-1585 PEKPEEPDEPVA
+1585 PVEPDTPDEPVA

-1608 ADGETDWTNA
+1608 AEGETNWIKA

-1629 AEQKAVYQISN
+1629 AEQKAVYQITS
-1640 VGEADW
+1640 VGTLDHH
-1646 NVQLKQSGLKLEQ
+1646 VQLKQSGLKLEQ
-1659 GTSYKLNMKIKSTA
+1659 GANYKVNMKLKSTE

-1679 ALLDPKNNYAY
+1679 ALLDPVNNYAY
-1690 YGGMDLALNADRQK
+1690 YGGIDIALNADRQK
-1704 SISRII
+1704 TISRII
-1710 TVGEDKNTV
+1710 TVGEDKDTA

-1730 MENLETPVSTIEI
+1730 IEGVETPVSTIEI

-1756 PDEETEEPAPDEPEN
+1756 PDEETEEPAPDRPENPDPDEPEN
-1771 PDNPDTPDNPDE
+1771 PDE
-1783 PDNPDTPDAE
+1783 PVAVGTELIKNG
-1793 NLLQNNDFAN
+1793 DFADGETN
-1803 GKESWTDYVDDAVAS
+1803 W
-1818 ATTDFTQNKARYEII
+1818 I
-1833 KAGTADWNVQL
+1833 KAVTAPGAAEVSFAEQKAVYQITSVGTLDHHVQL
-1844 KQEGLEMEA
+1844 KQSGLKLEQ
-1853 GAAYLLEF
+1853 GANYKVNMKLKSTE
-1861 KIGASVDRDVKV
+1861 SRTVKV
-1873 AFMGAGDAWYGGT
+1873 ALLDPVNNYAYYGGI
-1886 DISLTKNKLKSVS
+1886 DIALNADRQKTIS
-1899 RIITLENK
+1899 RIITVGEDK
-1907 EITGTLAFQIS
+1907 DTADTIDFVIS
-1918 MGKIGET
+1918 MGKIEGVET
-1925 ELAAHTVEIYDIRL
+1925 PVSTIEIDDISIIKVE
-1939 TKAGSG
+1939 SG
-1945 TEAGQE
+1945 TQ
-1951 TETDQTIAPPENQ
+1951 
-1964 ENPEEP
+1964 P
-1970 DNPDT
+1970 D
-1975 PGAENL
+1975 
-1981 LQNNDFAN
+1981 
-1989 GKESWTDYVDD
+1989 
-2000 AVASATTDFTQNK
+2000 
-2013 ARYEIIKAGTA
+2013 
-2024 DWNVQLKQEGL
+2024 
-2035 EMEAGAAYLLEFKI
+2035 
-2049 GASVDRDVKVAFM
+2049 
-2062 GAGDAWY
+2062 
-2069 GGTDISLTK
+2069 
-2078 NKLKSVSRI
+2078 
-2087 ITLENKEITGTLAF
+2087 
-2101 QISMGK
+2101 
-2107 IGETELAAHT
+2107 
-2117 VEIYDIRLTKAG
+2117 
-2129 SGTEAGEETETDQ
+2129 EETEE
-2142 TITPPENQENPE
+2142 PVPEANGDTSNEDISNEDTSNPE
-2154 EQSVQ
+2154 TTEGQNIQ
-2159 PEAEEPGSKS
+2159 PEAEES
-2169 DTETTSSESEPS
+2169 DEKSEPS
-2181 ASDTDETQSEP
+2181 ASQTDEPQSES
-2192 DTEAETETALTTEED
+2192 DADEEETATAQTTEEE
-2207 NDETNTGMETET
+2207 NDETNTESVENDSSAN
-2219 QTETE
+2219 QKNS
-2224 QA
+2224 